1 MEGEE
6 DLLASALPDA
16 AAAAALA
23 GQPQPAAER
32 AASNAMEEDPPPAI
46 EPSATTIE
54 AAMGADSP
62 MTEVDVD

>member
-6 DLLASALPDA
+6 DLLASALADA
-16 AAAAALA
+16 AAAGALA
-23 GQPQPAAER
+23 GQPQPEPAV
-32 AASNAMEEDPPPAI
+32 SNAMEEDPPPAV

-62 MTEVDVD
+62 MTEVDVE